1 MDLLL
6 GHLLPGVLSHC
17 ATARSHRMVFG
28 RASSAPQ
35 PEKLVEL
42 GSEASAH
49 AAARKELT
57 GGDRCA
63 ILLVAQW
70 GAI

>member
-1 MDLLL
+1 MTRCFDSCFRENR
-6 GHLLPGVLSHC
+6 H
-17 ATARSHRMVFG
+17 TERMQDHTVG
-28 RASSAPQ
+28 SAPQ

-49 AAARKELT
+49 AAAAKELT

-63 ILLVAQW
+63 MLIVARC
-70 GAI
+70 GAL